1 MLAGY
6 PLIGNLLDIPP
17 QHSWLKFKEWADEYG
32 PLYRIRLGWQEHV
45 VISTEKIAN
54 DLLRERGSHY
64 SSREQT
70 VMAAELL
77 SDNLR
82 PLLLPYNGNNSVHL
96 DALSY
101 LLTVGEITGGEFG
114 N

>member
-6 PLIGNLLDIPP
+6 PLIGNLLDIPQ
-17 QHSWLKFKEWADEYG
+17 QHSWLKFREWADEYG
-32 PLYRIRLGWQEHV
+32 PIYRIRLGRQEHV
-45 VISTEKIAN
+45 IISTEKIAN
-54 DLLRERGSHY
+54 ELLRERGSYY

-77 SDNLR
+77 SGNLR
-82 PLLLPYNGNNSVHL
+82 PLLLPYNGRIPPSSTCRNI
-96 DALSY
+96 
-101 LLTVGEITGGEFG
+101 LLTFGKIIGGEFG